1 MKATRKVGVKKRKG
15 TGVMTASEKWE
26 LSRWNRK
33 DSPRK
38 QIEDVTESL
47 RAYLVHADEVS
58 LLEFARILYTKH
70 AVRPEIA
77 KDYVAIKDHDSLC
90 AFLYKYDNPV
100 APLSLADLEAAR
112 ALGLV
117 TDEQANEVREW
128 LKEGQC

>member
-58 LLEFARILYTKH
+58 LLEFAK
-70 AVRPEIA
+70 
-77 KDYVAIKDHDSLC
+77 
-90 AFLYKYDNPV
+90 NPV
-100 APLSLADLEAAR
+100 HQAR
-112 ALGLV
+112 CTAR
-117 TDEQANEVREW
+117 NR
-128 LKEGQC
+128 